1 MPARKKAVSK
11 IIQMASKR
19 AAGVRSIDPNL
30 VLLDGLSLASYETA
44 IQDATDKMAR
54 YNTLSSQLDEANN
67 QFREAEN
74 TVRDLSDRILSGVLS
89 RYGRDS
95 DQYEMAGGTRRS
107 ERKKPKRKASAAPA
121 SAN

>member
-1 MPARKKAVSK
+1 MPVRKKTVSK
-11 IIQMASKR
+11 VIQTASKR
-19 AAGVRSIDPNL
+19 AAGIRSIDPKL
-30 VLLDGLSLASYETA
+30 VLMDGVSLPSYEAA
-44 IQDATDKMAR
+44 INDANEKMAMC
-54 YNTLSSQLDEANN
+54 NTLSSQLDEANN
-67 QFREAEN
+67 QFQAAERAL
-74 TVRDLSDRILSGVLS
+74 RDLSDRVLSGVAS